1 MYAAGIGVNVSQP
14 KALIHLTIG
23 ALGNSTWGQMALGYR
38 YWAGVTVPAACDKA
52 LYFYR
57 KVATKGNSRSI
68 MYNWFLITYLILN
81 IFH

>member
-57 KVATKGNSRSI
+57 KVATKGK
-68 MYNWFLITYLILN
+68 FLFNL
-81 IFH
+81 FKCF